1 MLRDVQRKRRLS
13 VLIIEKLHLSVSKVM
28 LKIVQRRITPTV
40 ESVLD
45 DCQAGFTA
53 GRRTAKQVTN
63 HRILCEKY
71 IEHGSKVFL
80 NFVDYRKE
88 FDRVWHY
95 AIWAELRNYGIDE
108 NITRALEQLY
118 AKSTSKARIGT
129 KFREKFLCSVGVRQG
144 CVLSPNLSNVFLEGI
159 GSKKV
164 EELTGGVCVQGLL
177 VNNLRFADDIALIT
191 DNSMNY
197 KTLPINKIQSRG
209 DSEWRLVQRKVRPL

>member
-1 MLRDVQRKRRLS
+1 MLRDAQRKCRLS
-13 VLIIEKLHLSVSKVM
+13 VLIIEQLHLSVSKVM
-28 LKIVQRRITPTV
+28 LKILQRRITPTV

-45 DCQAGFTA
+45 DCQAGFRA
-53 GRRTAKQVTN
+53 GRRTAEQVTN

-191 DNSMNY
+191 DNSNELQDL
-197 KTLPINKIQSRG
+197 TNK
-209 DSEWRLVQRKVRPL
+209 